1 MDLDQATY
9 AANAQPTLSNIN
21 LGTGVDLTIRALAAT
36 IGKVVGF
43 SGKIELDSSEPNGTP
58 KKLMNV
64 SRLHALGWQAK
75 LSLEDGLILAYQDY
89 GKQLDQIAHTTA
101 TQPYNIDR
109 L

>member
-1 MDLDQATY
+1 MDFDQVTY
-9 AANAQPTLSNIN
+9 AANTQPSLSNIN

-43 SGKIELDSSEPNGTP
+43 SGKIKFNSSKPDGRP

-64 SRLHALGWQAK
+64 SRLHAPGWQAK
-75 LSLEDGLILAYQDY
+75 ISLGDRLILAYQDY
-89 GKQLDQIAHTTA
+89 GKQLGQTAHTAA
-101 TQPYNIDR
+101 TQSYKLDR